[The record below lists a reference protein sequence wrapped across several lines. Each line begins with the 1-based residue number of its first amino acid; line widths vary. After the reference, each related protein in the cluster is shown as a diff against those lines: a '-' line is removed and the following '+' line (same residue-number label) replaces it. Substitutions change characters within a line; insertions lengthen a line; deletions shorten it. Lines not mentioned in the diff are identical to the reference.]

1 MTSTF
6 PYFLVHNDKMQED
19 LPSIIVPSADG
30 TYYKV
35 RSMKKAHPPLVVLNP
50 RQTWYIAKT
59 VRT

>member
-1 MTSTF
+1 MIDMTSTF

-35 RSMKKAHPPLVVLNP
+35 RSMKKAHPP
-50 RQTWYIAKT
+50 
-59 VRT
+59 